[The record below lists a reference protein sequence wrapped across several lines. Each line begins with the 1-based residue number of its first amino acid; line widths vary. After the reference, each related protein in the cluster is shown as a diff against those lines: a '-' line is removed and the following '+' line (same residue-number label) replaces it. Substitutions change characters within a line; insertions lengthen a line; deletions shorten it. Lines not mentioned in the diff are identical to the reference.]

1 MALYEIDGRAPT
13 LPADGDYY
21 VAEDA
26 AVIGS
31 VILGAGATVWFGCV
45 VRGDNERIEIGAGS
59 NVQDNSTLHADPGI
73 PLTIGRNVTIGHTVI
88 LHGCTVEDNVLIG
101 MGAIVM
107 NRARIRTGSIVG
119 AGAVITEG
127 KDYPAG
133 SLILGAPARVMR
145 PLKDD
150 EIAGLARPAAGY
162 AAKGK
167 LYRSGLKRIG

>member
-1 MALYEIDGRAPT
+1 MPIYEIDGRRPT

-26 AVIGS
+26 TLIGS
-31 VILGAGATVWFGCV
+31 VSLGPGATVWFGTV

-73 PLTIGRNVTIGHTVI
+73 PLLIGRNVTVGHNVI
-88 LHGCTVEDNVLIG
+88 LHGCTIEDNVLIG

-107 NRARIRTGSIVG
+107 NHAIIRTGSIVG
-119 AGAVITEG
+119 AGAVVTEG
-127 KDYPAG
+127 KEFPAG
-133 SLILGAPARVMR
+133 SLIVGAPARVMR
-145 PLKDD
+145 ELKPEDQ
-150 EIAGLARPAAGY
+150 AMLARPAAGY

-167 LYRSGLKRIG
+167 MYKAGLKRIG

>member
-1 MALYEIDGRAPT
+1 MPLYEIDGRRPVV
-13 LPADGDYY
+13 PADGRWF

-31 VILGAGATVWFGCV
+31 VILGTDTTILFGCV
-45 VRGDNERIEIGAGS
+45 VRGDNETIEIGAGS
-59 NVQDNSTLHADPGI
+59 NIQDNSTLHADPGI
-73 PLTIGRNVTIGHTVI
+73 PLIVGKNVTVGHNVI
-88 LHGCTVEDNVLIG
+88 LHGCIIEDNVLIG

-107 NRARIRTGSIVG
+107 NRARIRAGSIVG
-119 AGAVITEG
+119 AGAVVTEG
-127 KDYPAG
+127 KEFAAG

-145 PLKDD
+145 PLTAD

-167 LYRSGLKRIG
+167 LYNSGLKRIG